1 MAVKIALCQ
10 MMVDEYKE
18 KSLFT
23 AESMIREAATQG
35 ARIVVLPEMFCC
47 PYKNVCFPIYAEPG
61 DGPVEQRLAALAKEL
76 GIYLFGGTIPE
87 SDGGKLY
94 NTCYVYGPDGS
105 LLGRNRKVHL
115 FDVNIEGGV
124 RFMESEVLTPGN
136 EMTIVETEFGK
147 IGVAVCFDL
156 RFAEWFRLMALEG
169 VQMVVVPAAFNTVT
183 GPAHWELTLRARAL
197 DNQIFMAAC
206 APARD
211 MSKDSYHSYGHSI
224 VTGPWGDVLAQ
235 GDEKQ
240 GILYHEIDFD
250 EVEKIRRQLPIL
262 SARRTDLYT
271 ISLNSKQAE

>member
-94 NTCYVYGPDGS
+94 NTCFVYGPDGS
-105 LLGRNRKVHL
+105 LLGRHRKVHL

-124 RFMESEVLTPGN
+124 RP
-136 EMTIVETEFGK
+136 
-147 IGVAVCFDL
+147 
-156 RFAEWFRLMALEG
+156 
-169 VQMVVVPAAFNTVT
+169 
-183 GPAHWELTLRARAL
+183 RAG
-197 DNQIFMAAC
+197 Q
-206 APARD
+206 P
-211 MSKDSYHSYGHSI
+211 
-224 VTGPWGDVLAQ
+224 
-235 GDEKQ
+235 
-240 GILYHEIDFD
+240 
-250 EVEKIRRQLPIL
+250 
-262 SARRTDLYT
+262 DLYGGLRPGPGYEQGFLPFLRPLHRHRPLGRCAGPGRREAGHPL
-271 ISLNSKQAE
+271 SRDRF